1 MNNGD
6 RIVNSADVPKVARRE
21 GTMTQPAWLRGP
33 VEGIP
38 TLLQPIAHALID
50 ANEDVQKF
58 IPSLSQAQIAARPAG
73 VASVAYHV
81 MHSMA
86 SLDRLFTYARGEA
99 LDDLQLAVLAGEK
112 TFDPA
117 GSTGPQLAAQFA
129 AAIGRAHAQLRA
141 TKESELHVTRS
152 VGRAKLPASTMGL
165 LFHAA
170 EHTARHVGQIV
181 TTAKLV
187 SAL

>member
-1 MNNGD
+1 
-6 RIVNSADVPKVARRE
+6 
-21 GTMTQPAWLRGP
+21 MTQPAWLRGP

-38 TLLQPIAHALID
+38 TLLQPVAHALID

-58 IPSLSQAQIAARPAG
+58 IPSLSQTQIAARPAG
-73 VASVAYHV
+73 VAPVAYHV
-81 MHSMA
+81 IHSMG

-99 LDDLQLAVLAGEK
+99 LDEVQLAALAAEK
-112 TFDPA
+112 TFEPA
-117 GSTGPQLAAQFA
+117 GVTASQLAAAFA
-129 AAIGRAHAQLRA
+129 GAIGRAHAQLRA
-141 TKESELHVTRS
+141 TKESELHLIRS
-152 VGRAKLPASTMGL
+152 VGRAKLPASTIGL

-187 SAL
+187 SAH

>member
-1 MNNGD
+1 M
-6 RIVNSADVPKVARRE
+6 A
-21 GTMTQPAWLRGP
+21 QPAWLRGP

-38 TLLQPIAHALID
+38 ALLQPVAHALID
-50 ANEDVQKF
+50 ADEDVQKF
-58 IPSLSQAQIAARPAG
+58 VPSLSVAQIAARPAG
-73 VASVAYHV
+73 LASVAYHV
-81 MHSMA
+81 THSMG

-99 LDDLQLAVLAGEK
+99 LDDVQLAVLAGEK
-112 TFDPA
+112 TFDSA
-117 GSTGPQLAAQFA
+117 GATGPHLAAQFA
-129 AAIGRAHAQLRA
+129 AAISRAHAQLRA
-141 TKESELHVTRS
+141 TRESELHVTRS
-152 VGRAKLPASTMGL
+152 VGRAKLPASILGL

>member
-1 MNNGD
+1 
-6 RIVNSADVPKVARRE
+6 
-21 GTMTQPAWLRGP
+21 MTQPAWLRGP

-38 TLLQPIAHALID
+38 TLLQPVAHALID

-58 IPSLSQAQIAARPAG
+58 IPSLSPAEIAARPAG
-73 VASVAYHV
+73 VASVAFHL
-81 MHSMA
+81 MHAMG

-99 LDDLQLAVLAGEK
+99 LDERQLAVLASEK

-117 GSTGPQLAAQFA
+117 GSTGRQLAEQFA
-129 AAIGRAHAQLRA
+129 AAIGRAHAQLRS
-141 TKESELHVTRS
+141 TKESELHVTRAA
-152 VGRAKLPASTMGL
+152 GRAKLPASTMGL

-187 SAL
+187 SGH

>member
-1 MNNGD
+1 
-6 RIVNSADVPKVARRE
+6 VPCGFGRRRVVSSDWSARRDNLRRS
-21 GTMTQPAWLRGP
+21 TSPA
-33 VEGIP
+33 
-38 TLLQPIAHALID
+38 
-50 ANEDVQKF
+50 
-58 IPSLSQAQIAARPAG
+58 
-73 VASVAYHV
+73 
-81 MHSMA
+81 
-86 SLDRLFTYARGEA
+86 TYARGEA
-99 LDDLQLAVLAGEK
+99 LDDLQLAVLTGEK

-152 VGRAKLPASTMGL
+152 VGRAKLPASNMGL

-181 TTAKLV
+181 TMAKLV

>member
-1 MNNGD
+1 
-6 RIVNSADVPKVARRE
+6 
-21 GTMTQPAWLRGP
+21 MTQPAWLRGP

-38 TLLQPIAHALID
+38 AILQPVAHALID
-50 ANEDVQKF
+50 ADEDVQKVV
-58 IPSLSQAQIAARPAG
+58 PSLSAAQLAARPAG

-81 MHSMA
+81 THAMG
-86 SLDRLFTYARGEA
+86 SLDRLFTYARGQA
-99 LDDLQLAVLAGEK
+99 LDDRQLAALAGEK
-112 TFDPA
+112 TFDA
-117 GSTGPQLAAQFA
+117 TGATGPHLAAQFA

-141 TKESELHVTRS
+141 TQESDLFVTRA
-152 VGRAKLPASTMGL
+152 VGRAKLPASTLGL

-187 SAL
+187 SSA

>member
-1 MNNGD
+1 VHG
-6 RIVNSADVPKVARRE
+6 SAHRRMCRGASGVDASSHPTGALERTISAECRAAIRVKQPRNRRNPSSMSAVAMAPYPS
-21 GTMTQPAWLRGP
+21 TSPA
-33 VEGIP
+33 
-38 TLLQPIAHALID
+38 
-50 ANEDVQKF
+50 
-58 IPSLSQAQIAARPAG
+58 
-73 VASVAYHV
+73 
-81 MHSMA
+81 
-86 SLDRLFTYARGEA
+86 TYARGEA